1 MTARNEPNITT
12 AWNVSVHITALIPPY
27 THFIICES
35 RMFFVHQEGNSR
47 CKNDFDITCHGLL
60 TIEVYTMQTAN
71 MMAHAKST
79 FIPVTENE

>member
-27 THFIICES
+27 THFIVCENS
-35 RMFFVHQEGNSR
+35 YQEGKVFDSR
-47 CKNDFDITCHGLL
+47 CKNDFDITFRGLL